1 MIGFDGK
8 CSIKKKISSYT
19 MYIFHIL
26 GPIFEIYTI
35 KLMPIKC
42 TTFALKLVEDQF
54 SSGRCKLYKSNNTY
68 FSCYVA
74 IHKCCEL

>member
-42 TTFALKLVEDQF
+42 TTFAFKT
-54 SSGRCKLYKSNNTY
+54 RWKSVFICLQMQVDIWY
-68 FSCYVA
+68 GGDVLHQC
-74 IHKCCEL
+74 IE